1 MCCFVFRKGHEAKIV
16 PFPLN
21 RSLVPLHRKETPLA
35 WVLNSAQFLWYRYG
49 GNHGGITAVITLWI
63 VSSSVLHQLER
74 WLICQWPMKNSALS
88 TSSSPTICCHFCFRL
103 TGEADTSVVD
113 SAWVKKLG
121 FISGTSAKL
130 RLFVEITFIL
140 LEKFSLGKNLTTKV
154 NTEGFLHSLLSA

>member
-1 MCCFVFRKGHEAKIV
+1 MRRLVFLKGHQAKIV

-21 RSLVPLHRKETPLA
+21 RSLVPLHRKETTLA
-35 WVLNSAQFLWYRYG
+35 WVLNSAQFLWHRYG

-74 WLICQWPMKNSALS
+74 WLICQWPTKNSALS
-88 TSSSPTICCHFCFRL
+88 TSSSPTVCYHFCFRL
-103 TGEADTSVVD
+103 TGEADTSVAD
-113 SAWVKKLG
+113 SAWVKKSG

-140 LEKFSLGKNLTTKV
+140 LEKSSLGKNSTTKV
-154 NTEGFLHSLLSA
+154 DAEGFLHSLLSA

>member
-1 MCCFVFRKGHEAKIV
+1 MLLSVPERSSRQIV

-21 RSLVPLHRKETPLA
+21 RSLVPIHRKETPFA
-35 WVLNSAQFLWYRYG
+35 WVLNSAQFLWHRYG
-49 GNHGGITAVITLWI
+49 GNHSVITLWI

-74 WLICQWPMKNSALS
+74 WLICQWPTKNSALS
-88 TSSSPTICCHFCFRL
+88 TSSSPTVCCHFCFRL

-113 SAWVKKLG
+113 NAWVKKSG

-140 LEKFSLGKNLTTKV
+140 LEKSSLGKNLTTKV
-154 NTEGFLHSLLSA
+154 DTEGFLHSLLSA